1 MASKARKAREALLK
15 CFLTDDL
22 NEFMLHKRRILG
34 ALKNEAPMSPMSP
47 MSPVLIGKHSSALSI
62 SRCAFF
68 FDEKSTNKRK
78 P

>member
-47 MSPVLIGKHSSALSI
+47 VLIGKHTKRLLERTQHLAL
-62 SRCAFF
+62 RFLF
-68 FDEKSTNKRK
+68 RREVYQ
-78 P
+78 

>member
-1 MASKARKAREALLK
+1 MASKARKALEALLK

-47 MSPVLIGKHSSALSI
+47 VLIGKHTQRLLE
-62 SRCAFF
+62 RCAFF